1 MLLPTADDDTPS
13 SRPASVK
20 LRVSATC
27 TNIEIPLR
35 LSIAGS
41 RDQLK
46 TYVSDIFGTLAHF
59 SFAGRSIHSPQG
71 QNPLLIELHQPLNP
85 EEIMSKLH
93 SSIKVGP
100 YEFAHRV
107 VLAPLTRMRAEE
119 GAKPGPLMA
128 EYYAQRAS
136 EGGFLIGEA
145 TIAAPNGNRYL
156 GAPGLY
162 DDSQIAGWKQET
174 EAVHGK
180 GGRIFLQL
188 YHAGRQSNSQLQ
200 PDGAQPVAPSAVPHG
215 GVAYTEAG
223 WVPNTPSRA
232 LTIPEIA
239 DLVESF
245 RTAAI
250 RGKQAGFDGVELH
263 AANGYLFDQFL
274 QDGSNKRTDIYG
286 GSFENRARL
295 LIEATQAVISVWGS
309 ERVAVR
315 LGPSGTWGDMSDSN
329 PEGLFT
335 YVAEELAK
343 LNLAYVH
350 LIEPRVLGNV
360 DDDSKDQSPVAAQLI
375 RKHYKG
381 IIIAAGGFKG
391 HSAEAILQAGD
402 ADLVAFGRDF
412 IANPDLPERLRR
424 QQPLNSYDRPSFFGG
439 TDVGYTDYPF
449 YRKDAVAA

>member
-1 MLLPTADDDTPS
+1 LNAALDV
-13 SRPASVK
+13 AS
-20 LRVSATC
+20 
-27 TNIEIPLR
+27 
-35 LSIAGS
+35 
-41 RDQLK
+41 D
-46 TYVSDIFGTLAHF
+46 
-59 SFAGRSIHSPQG
+59 
-71 QNPLLIELHQPLNP
+71 QPLNL

-93 SSIKVGP
+93 SAVKVGP
-100 YEFAHRV
+100 YEFSHRV
-107 VLAPLTRMRAEE
+107 VLAPLTRMRAEN

-145 TIAAPNGNRYL
+145 TIAAPNGNGYL

-162 DDSQIAGWKQET
+162 DDSQIAGWKLVT
-174 EAVHGK
+174 DAVHAK

-200 PDGAQPVAPSAVPHG
+200 PGGGAPVAPSAVLHG

-223 WVPNTPSRA
+223 WIPNTPSRE
-232 LTIPEIA
+232 LTIPEITE
-239 DLVESF
+239 LVESF

-250 RGKQAGFDGVELH
+250 RGKEAGFDGVELH

-286 GSFENRARL
+286 GSFENRARFL
-295 LIEATQAVISVWGS
+295 MEVTQAVISVWGS
-309 ERVAVR
+309 DRVAVR

-329 PEGLFT
+329 PEALFT

-343 LNLAYVH
+343 LNLAYLH

-360 DDDSKDQSPVAAQLI
+360 DDESKNPDAVAAQLI
-375 RKHYKG
+375 RQHYKG
-381 IIIAAGGFKG
+381 TIIAAGGFKG
-391 HSAEAILQAGD
+391 HTAEAILQSGD

-412 IANPDLPERLRR
+412 IANPDLPERLRL
-424 QQPLNSYDRPSFFGG
+424 QLPLNPYDRPSFFGG
-439 TDVGYTDYPF
+439 TEIGYTDYPF
-449 YRKDAVAA
+449 YSDETVAA